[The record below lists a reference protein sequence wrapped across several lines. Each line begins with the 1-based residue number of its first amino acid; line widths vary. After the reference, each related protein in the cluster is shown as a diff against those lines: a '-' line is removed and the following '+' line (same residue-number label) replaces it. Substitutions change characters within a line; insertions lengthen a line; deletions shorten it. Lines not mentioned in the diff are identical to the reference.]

1 MGCFLSY
8 RSACSAPYLGAIL
21 LFLLFPHAAAPHRF
35 GRSLRTVLAGLA
47 GVPAAVH
54 GSGGPLLKTLLCW
67 SVDASFRHS
76 LLFSFFGISSP
87 SGCALASPRTFLR
100 RLIDLQGVPPWE
112 TLGLHFPC

>member
-8 RSACSAPYLGAIL
+8 RSACSTPYLGAIL
-21 LFLLFPHAAAPHRF
+21 LFLLFLHAAAPHRF

-54 GSGGPLLKTLLCW
+54 
-67 SVDASFRHS
+67 
-76 LLFSFFGISSP
+76 GISSP

-112 TLGLHFPC
+112 TLGLHFPQLY